1 MKKSIVMMVMVTAMT
16 TTTTAATATEQ
27 VYIPW
32 TFDDYD
38 SNCEVINT
46 AEVQPSELSALAI
59 EITDDTEAGELGW

>member
-1 MKKSIVMMVMVTAMT
+1 MKKSIVMMMVTAMT
-16 TTTTAATATEQ
+16 AATTVATATEQ

-46 AEVQPSELSALAI
+46 AEVQPSELSAVAI

>member
-1 MKKSIVMMVMVTAMT
+1 MKKSIVMMAMVTAMT
-16 TTTTAATATEQ
+16 AATTAAMAAEQ

-32 TFDDYD
+32 TFDDFD
-38 SNCEVINT
+38 NNCEVIST

>member
-16 TTTTAATATEQ
+16 AATTAATATEQ

-46 AEVQPSELSALAI
+46 AEVQPSELSAVAI